1 MLLGHGKQDNA
12 GGASFQLSFPV
23 LQGWAC
29 EENAVHPEKTSK
41 VSKSMFTR
49 DNPAATSGLNLWNLW
64 NNSKIFL
71 YLNQQAHFM
80 MAKLKWKQWLQGSV
94 PLRYTFCKKIKINTH
109 VFIYTY
115 TQKNNIRLVTHNWQS
130 PEVTINMWCWSKSS
144 VRFVFVFVRKMQ
156 STLRRLQKSP
166 EVNRW
171 CWSKFSVRFV
181 FLTCIVRKLQYWL
194 IVQNYHGENQFIHR
208 FFFPKKLCSV
218 NEPEARAGAHGVSWE
233 ACPCL

>member
-1 MLLGHGKQDNA
+1 MQAVTARFCALT
-12 GGASFQLSFPV
+12 SYI
-23 LQGWAC
+23 LQ
-29 EENAVHPEKTSK
+29 ENKNKH
-41 VSKSMFTR
+41 
-49 DNPAATSGLNLWNLW
+49 
-64 NNSKIFL
+64 
-71 YLNQQAHFM
+71 
-80 MAKLKWKQWLQGSV
+80 
-94 PLRYTFCKKIKINTH
+94 TH

-130 PEVTINMWCWSKSS
+130 PEVTIHRWCWSKSS

-181 FLTCIVRKLQYWL
+181 FLTCILRKLQYWH

-208 FFFPKKLCSV
+208 FFLPKVVLCERAPGQGRCPPSLLGSMSPSV
-218 NEPEARAGAHGVSWE
+218 GTATVSLSWSLE
-233 ACPCL
+233 